1 MTISKLPFFTFTIM
15 IIGPLLILT
24 MFKDVFTYEVLLE
37 NKELLL
43 SWVGQRLVLAAL
55 IFCLFYIVIVA
66 FSAPFATILTVSGGF
81 MFGPI
86 LGSVFSVISASL
98 GAICLFLIIKSK
110 FGSYFEHK
118 IKDHKS
124 LNNVRVG
131 IEKNMWS
138 YLLLIRLVPIIPFW
152 IANIAPALLDVRV
165 LIYGITTVVGILP
178 ATIFYSFIGST
189 IHTSVS
195 GTSLDL
201 SVYSK
206 IQFIIPVSGLILLA
220 IIPLLIR
227 RK

>member
-1 MTISKLPFFTFTIM
+1 M
-15 IIGPLLILT
+15 LI
-24 MFKDVFTYEVLLE
+24 MFKDVLTYEVLID

-43 SWVGQRLVLAAL
+43 SWVGQRLLVAAL
-55 IFCLFYIVIVA
+55 MFCLLYIVIVA

-98 GAICLFLIIKSK
+98 GAICLFLIIKSN

-118 IKDHKS
+118 IRDHKI
-124 LNNVRVG
+124 LNNMRVG

-178 ATIFYSFIGST
+178 ATIFYSLIGST

-220 IIPLLIR
+220 IIPIIIR